1 MKFSCTV
8 ITLCLSFSNY
18 AYAFKC
24 NTVMGG
30 CPSDNAQATSAHMHS
45 ELKPKVSTTLKENQ
59 QEKERSLD
67 KKSTLQSNSKK

>member
-1 MKFSCTV
+1 
-8 ITLCLSFSNY
+8 
-18 AYAFKC
+18 
-24 NTVMGG
+24 MGG